1 MREPDRQ
8 SLSRRRRAKRF
19 KAHHFARDVFTENVI
34 FYELI
39 NRELLDYPARNAECF
54 YASKRPVGIAR
65 IKEKLSRHNSRGTHA
80 FLRPKE
86 GEPFVLDAVEK
97 RRKSLPP
104 IFSGETVNLGRDLH

>member
-1 MREPDRQ
+1 M
-8 SLSRRRRAKRF
+8 
-19 KAHHFARDVFTENVI
+19 I
-34 FYELI
+34 FSELI

-65 IKEKLSRHNSRGTHA
+65 IKGKLSRHNSRGTHA

-104 IFSGETVNLGRDLH
+104 IFSGETVNLGRDLHSFRTVLLNSRFDSVMITEKSGEMSISD

>member
-1 MREPDRQ
+1 M
-8 SLSRRRRAKRF
+8 
-19 KAHHFARDVFTENVI
+19 VTEDVI

-54 YASKRPVGIAR
+54 YASKRTVGIAR
-65 IKEKLSRHNSRGTHA
+65 IKGKLSRHNSRGTHA